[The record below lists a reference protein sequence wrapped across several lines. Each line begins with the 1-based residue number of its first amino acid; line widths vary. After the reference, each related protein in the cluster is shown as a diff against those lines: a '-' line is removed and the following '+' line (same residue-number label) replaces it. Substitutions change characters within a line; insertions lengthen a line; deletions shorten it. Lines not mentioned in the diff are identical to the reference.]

1 MGLLEEKRA
10 EKRSKEAEKASKE
23 AENAEYEAILER
35 LRTAKEVI
43 NSGYDNLQD
52 LRAEVKKDPG
62 NFDSEWKGNKF
73 TEYEAYVKDDI
84 YGTIYYNYQTAVND
98 ILDELC
104 DLITEY
110 ENRIYENES
119 AIGWLKSAINS
130 LANAIEKLLNDI

>member
-43 NSGYDNLQD
+43 NSSYDNLQD
-52 LRAEVKKDPG
+52 LRAEVKKDPN
-62 NFDSEWKGNKF
+62 NFKSEWKGNKF

-84 YGTIYYNYQTAVND
+84 HGTIYYNYQTAVNG
-98 ILDELC
+98 ILDDLC

-110 ENRIYENES
+110 ENRIYENEGV
-119 AIGWLKSAINS
+119 IGWLKSAINS